1 MAALTPAQEECNQIL
16 KKASSLNLSSHHPA
30 DTEDYR
36 HDQDSDEP
44 DEDARLLQNMIDNTM
59 KMPVCGR
66 RPCLPHRDFD
76 KGRTTGVKGV
86 IADARSYEEARRR
99 ESRKLAA
106 SQFRMSDRRASVSS
120 FLKDEGEDS
129 DIEDSSFVETWRQQR
144 LLELQAIRNE
154 VTYRRTSPSIRQYGN
169 FEKVTPLGYLDAIE
183 KVTPDTIVVVFVYD
197 ENVSYLNTLPVIF
210 LIFTLQLLSDHSLV
224 DLLLLMRFISV
235 LYQTWLMMPLF
246 RLSLRIRQFVSYAL
260 TLKISNLIMPACLRF
275 SPTKIKVIF
284 LLI

>member
-197 ENVSYLNTLPVIF
+197 ENCSVSDMAYDALVPIVSQNPTVRFVRIDFKDIEFDNAGVPAILAYKDQGNLFVN
-210 LIFTLQLLSDHSLV
+210 LTSLFEHIPGNHIDTCV
-224 DLLLLMRFISV
+224 MES
-235 LYQTWLMMPLF
+235 M
-246 RLSLRIRQFVSYAL
+246 
-260 TLKISNLIMPACLRF
+260 LKKF
-275 SPTKIKVIF
+275 KI
-284 LLI
+284 L